1 VQDKLDVLVYRARD
15 MCQVEL
21 AVILVTLSRKQS
33 VFKVDFKF
41 LEQCHVKGQLDRADF
56 DLRETMILYV

>member
-1 VQDKLDVLVYRARD
+1 
-15 MCQVEL
+15 MCQVEP

-41 LEQCHVKGQLDRADF
+41 LEQCHIKGQLDRADF
-56 DLRETMILYV
+56 DLRETMILDVSVDYFNVVGLLQL

>member
-1 VQDKLDVLVYRARD
+1 
-15 MCQVEL
+15 MCQVEP

-41 LEQCHVKGQLDRADF
+41 LEQCHIKGQLDRADF
-56 DLRETMILYV
+56 DLRETMILDV